1 VVCGNRRA
9 KFFEDLLLPAGIPFR
24 SLNGATLAKEQSY
37 RPDIDGLRAIA
48 ILSVVAYHADRRWA
62 PGGFIG
68 VDVFFVISGY
78 LITQIILRSLTSGS
92 FSLVDFYRRRIRR
105 IMPALIVIL
114 LATWLIGWF
123 KLMPAEYESLGWHI
137 SAASVFASNFLLIHE
152 TGYFDTAAE
161 FKPLLHL
168 WSLAVEEQFYLIWP
182 VTLLVLWKCRANTIL
197 LLSTFGALS
206 FGLTVANVD
215 SQILFNFFSPLSR
228 AWELTIGALLASSHF
243 ESNAAIQEILN
254 RPVFTQSAPASQLR
268 NRDIVASVGLTS
280 IALSIGWINPSAH
293 YPNWSAVIPALGTA
307 LLIAVGA
314 NTWIDRGILSRPIV
328 VGVGLIS
335 YPLYLWHWPLLSF
348 ARIARVGEPPLLI
361 KLSAIALAVVLAT
374 LTYLLVERPIRFGG
388 HSRPLIPAAVVV
400 LLCMVGTLGLATQWN
415 RGFLSRLPEA
425 VREIAAYHYDFGAA
439 QRVGDCLL
447 NLEQDERQ
455 FGADCVDR
463 EAVPGGEPPLVFL
476 WGDSHAGHLYPGFR
490 RLEGTFTFSLAQLT
504 KAACPPILDLDFKK
518 FPTCR
523 GVNDF
528 VIGRISELRPKIVVL
543 AASWFAYPD
552 EFSAAD
558 LVKLIERSINRLK
571 QIGVD
576 QIVLVGPVP
585 VYNPSLP
592 KALMS
597 FYWATKPAQLPA
609 RMAFGLTRF
618 NDFDDSL
625 AKAAAESGIVFVSPT
640 HVLCNSDGCLTMV
653 GGDPKQLTAW
663 DSAHL
668 TDAGSSYLVEH
679 IASKIKWN

>member
-1 VVCGNRRA
+1 
-9 KFFEDLLLPAGIPFR
+9 
-24 SLNGATLAKEQSY
+24 
-37 RPDIDGLRAIA
+37 
-48 ILSVVAYHADRRWA
+48 
-62 PGGFIG
+62 
-68 VDVFFVISGY
+68 
-78 LITQIILRSLTSGS
+78 
-92 FSLVDFYRRRIRR
+92 
-105 IMPALIVIL
+105 
-114 LATWLIGWF
+114 
-123 KLMPAEYESLGWHI
+123 
-137 SAASVFASNFLLIHE
+137 
-152 TGYFDTAAE
+152 
-161 FKPLLHL
+161 
-168 WSLAVEEQFYLIWP
+168 LAVEEQFYLVWP

-197 LLSTFGALS
+197 LLSTLGALS
-206 FGLTVANVD
+206 FGLIVANVD
-215 SQILFNFFSPLSR
+215 SQGLFNFFSPLSR
-228 AWELTIGALLASSHF
+228 AWELTIGALLAASHF
-243 ESNAAIQEILN
+243 ESNTAIQEILN

-268 NRDIVASVGLTS
+268 NRDIVASIGLTS

-293 YPNWSAVIPALGTA
+293 YPNWSAVIPTLGTA
-307 LLIAVGA
+307 LLIAAGA

-348 ARIARVGEPPLLI
+348 ARIARVGEPPPLV
-361 KLSAIALAVVLAT
+361 KLSAIALAVILAA

-388 HSRPLIPAAVVV
+388 RSRPLIPAAVVV
-400 LLCMVGTLGLATQWN
+400 SLCMVGTLGLATQWN
-415 RGFLSRLPEA
+415 RGFFSRLPEA
-425 VREIAAYHYDFGAA
+425 VQEIAAYHYDFGPA

-463 EAVPGGEPPLVFL
+463 AAVPGGEPPLVLL

-528 VIGRISELRPKIVVL
+528 VIGRIGELRPKIVVL

-552 EFSAAD
+552 EFSAAA

-571 QIGVD
+571 TIGVD

-597 FYWATKPAQLPA
+597 FYWETKPAQLPA
-609 RMAFGLTRF
+609 RMRFGLTTF

-625 AKAAAESGIVFVSPT
+625 AKAAAESGIVFVSPI

-653 GGDPKQLTAW
+653 GGDPKQLTSW